1 MLNSKCIFVLKNDIS
16 KGEIITYDTV
26 QKVIV
31 KNLNQEELVCP
42 YDSVAKFD
50 LKKGQ
55 ILSNDIISNNKDD
68 IINEKVIIPLDNNVN
83 NLKKGEI
90 VNIYITTNKE
100 NIKYINKDKYP
111 FIINKKSK
119 ESTMK
124 IISSKEIFN
133 VSNDLEGKMYV
144 VIEVEKDI
152 ALFIENIKNISKFS
166 LSIVE
171 RGD

>member
-68 IINEKVIIPLDNNVN
+68 IINEKVIIPLNNNVVK
-83 NLKKGEI
+83 LKKGEF
-90 VNIYITTNKE
+90 VNLYITTNKK
-100 NIKYINKDKYP
+100 NIKYAKKFKCP
-111 FIINKKSK
+111 FIINNIN
-119 ESTMK
+119 EEITIK
-124 IISSKEIFN
+124 ITNKREILN
-133 VSNDLEGKMYV
+133 VYNDIENKMYV
-144 VIEVEKDI
+144 VIEVEKDV
-152 ALFIENIKNISKFS
+152 ALFIENIKDISKFS
-166 LSIVE
+166 LSIIE